1 MLQSQ
6 NIQFS
11 KALPILSK
19 SENKNHV
26 NQLGLSKSENKNHV
40 NQLGHLSPVKTRL
53 R

>member
-19 SENKNHV
+19 SERKNLV
-26 NQLGLSKSENKNHV
+26 NH
-40 NQLGHLSPVKTRL
+40 LGHLFPVKTRL

>member
-26 NQLGLSKSENKNHV
+26 NQLR
-40 NQLGHLSPVKTRL
+40 HLFPVKTRL

>member
-26 NQLGLSKSENKNHV
+26 NQLG
-40 NQLGHLSPVKTRL
+40 HLFPVKTRL

>member
-6 NIQFS
+6 NIQIS

-19 SENKNHV
+19 SEHKNHV
-26 NQLGLSKSENKNHV
+26 SH
-40 NQLGHLSPVKTRL
+40 LGHLFPVKTRL